1 MLDDSIPKP
10 LFQNYNSFLILSA
23 PPRSGKSTWIM
34 NCLCKHGKVYN
45 RKFDKVYVVS
55 PSLKTAKDNPFE
67 SLPPEQIENE
77 LTVDFL
83 DRFVNEV
90 SESGE
95 KVLLL
100 LDDVVNDIRKN
111 KGVDKTLAKILYNRR
126 HITADGGDEANGVTC
141 WLTTQSY
148 NRIPLMIR
156 KVANGIV
163 AFKLKNVKE
172 IMSIFDEFVIGL
184 TKEQFLNILKYV
196 FQNPYDFLFMNFDNP
211 WDEVYHRNF
220 NQLVIKGL

>member
-1 MLDDSIPKP
+1 
-10 LFQNYNSFLILSA
+10 
-23 PPRSGKSTWIM
+23 M

-141 WLTTQSY
+141 WVTTQSY

-163 AFKLKNVKE
+163 AFKLK
-172 IMSIFDEFVIGL
+172 M
-184 TKEQFLNILKYV
+184 LK
-196 FQNPYDFLFMNFDNP
+196 
-211 WDEVYHRNF
+211 
-220 NQLVIKGL
+220 K